1 MSLEMDRGEMD
12 GKSAGDEV
20 KCKSCSASLMP
31 AVTYS
36 AIAKASLFCGWNWK
50 LWPTLSRFLH
60 DRVVEALQSRLPQTP
75 FAPSYCINRVPS
87 WVTQH
92 KSLHRHRARFMGTKM
107 DSTRQ
112 CSRAERDI
120 GTFRKLLH
128 NGASLPTHNCEIVML
143 QNASKNMEQQAEY
156 DNRKQENVKPQLPAH
171 LTCNSSACL
180 S

>member
-60 DRVVEALQSRLPQTP
+60 DRVVGTLQQRLPQTP
-75 FAPSYCINRVPS
+75 FAPNCCINRVQPS

-92 KSLHRHRARFMGTKM
+92 ESLNRNSARFMGTRT
-107 DSTRQ
+107 DSTR
-112 CSRAERDI
+112 AY
-120 GTFRKLLH
+120 
-128 NGASLPTHNCEIVML
+128 LP
-143 QNASKNMEQQAEY
+143 S
-156 DNRKQENVKPQLPAH
+156 
-171 LTCNSSACL
+171 
-180 S
+180 